1 MSVQGSVTALNLIA
15 GAGILGNVGGVT
27 LAANVALA
35 NNIAIYTSTTPV
47 AQFVNILATGIG
59 NGMVLGNAA
68 ISNLQILSSNLVPAF
83 TDVAPAAYA
92 ATYGTTTRFTVPIAA
107 RANLIM
113 GNGDL
118 GKFQQTLGAADGLV
132 NTTNILIKSAKNATD
147 ANVVTGYSGA
157 DNQITG
163 GVSGVSQAF
172 TALSYDL
179 GRLGALIDFA
189 NLDNLGNPSAL
200 IRQIGNLS
208 TTLPSFTTAL
218 IAGGLT
224 ATQVEN
230 ISALQFTEVIEKIVY
245 TAMTQVTGTDLAQV
259 LKFLR
264 VTTPG
269 IETMADLLN
278 PYKLFPTS
286 FQTLTAP
293 TTNGLRGIFVNSTG
307 SVNQNLA
314 TTLPKNV
321 LAPLQGNPVQRI

>member
-1 MSVQGSVTALNLIA
+1 MSVQGTTTALNLIA
-15 GAGILGNVGGVT
+15 GAGILGNVGGVA

-35 NNIAIYTSTTPV
+35 NNITLYTSTTPV
-47 AQFVNILATGIG
+47 SQFINILATGIG

-68 ISNLQILSSNLVPAF
+68 IANLQILSSNLVPAF
-83 TDVAPAAYA
+83 TDVTPAAYA
-92 ATYGTTTRFTVPIAA
+92 ATYGTTTRFTSNITT

-118 GKFQQTLGAADGLV
+118 GKFQQTFGAADGLV
-132 NTTNILIKSAKNATD
+132 TITNILIKSAKNATD

-163 GVSGVSQAF
+163 GISGVSQAF
-172 TALSYDL
+172 GALSYDL

-200 IRQIGNLS
+200 IRQMGNLTS
-208 TTLPSFTTAL
+208 TLPSFTSAL

-224 ATQVEN
+224 TTQVEN
-230 ISALQFTEVIEKIVY
+230 IGSLQFTEVIEKIVY
-245 TAMTQVTGTDLAQV
+245 QAMTQVTGSDLAQV

-264 VTTPG
+264 VTTTG

-293 TTNGLRGIFVNSTG
+293 TSNGLRGIFVNSTG
-307 SVNQNLA
+307 SVNTNLA
-314 TTLPKNV
+314 TTLPENV
-321 LAPLQGNPVQRI
+321 LVPLQGNPVQRI